1 MKKGD
6 NFGGGGEEGGIFI
19 IFPPELINIVLGL
32 ISMARSPWGGT
43 TVRNLLCGRIEKE
56 EEGENTFFEISF
68 LRFVEFVL
76 QVIF

>member
-1 MKKGD
+1 
-6 NFGGGGEEGGIFI
+6 
-19 IFPPELINIVLGL
+19 
-32 ISMARSPWGGT
+32 MARSPWGGT